1 MTQAV
6 FSQNMNHRRVPF
18 QVIRDA
24 QGGDIDAMT
33 LIQRCFEQYIR
44 RMATLQTRRTSYMNM
59 ELYDR
64 LKTRLIIATLKFKL

>member
-6 FSQNMNHRRVPF
+6 FSQNTKYSRVPF

-24 QGGDIDAMT
+24 KDVDIDAMT
-33 LIQRCFEQYIR
+33 LIQRHFEQYIR
-44 RMATLQTRRTSYMNM
+44 CLATVQARRTSYLNM

-64 LKTRLIIATLKFKL
+64 LKTRLIIATLKFRL